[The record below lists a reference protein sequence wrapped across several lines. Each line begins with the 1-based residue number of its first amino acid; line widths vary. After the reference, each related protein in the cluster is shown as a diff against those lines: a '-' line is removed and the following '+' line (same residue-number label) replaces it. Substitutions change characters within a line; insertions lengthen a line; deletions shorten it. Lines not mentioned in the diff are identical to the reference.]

1 MVGVVER
8 KEPRKRK
15 RSDDNA
21 DTAASSTNECAGKT
35 QLRFFDVNEV
45 VPRGVVAMAAE
56 APGRI
61 AIARENGQI
70 EICAVHQR
78 IVSCLFVIPRLS
90 KDSVITGL
98 AWVGG
103 RLFSCGLDA
112 QIVEWDVNR
121 RSPRSSS
128 SSYGG
133 AVFHMVY
140 DGHSTI
146 ALACTDGSLR
156 LFDVSK
162 GSLVYTK
169 ALQAGAL
176 FIDPHNVAVSTA
188 DGIVRVHDVASGRV
202 RSQMQSE
209 SGTHVTAM
217 CVSVDGQSLVTGDTS
232 GRTQFWSMDTF
243 TVSRCLATHAADIR
257 AVVVHA
263 GLVHCT
269 GIDHKIVSIDNDCT
283 VVSEVRLHRSDVLCL
298 ASLNENAIVSAGMD
312 AQICVQLAGEYSLS
326 PPVFHVTADADA
338 SFVRV
343 AARNNDDDSIDVF
356 ENGHRL
362 ARIETSR
369 PLLTFAMAPDGSR
382 IVTATT
388 RSTHVLDIL
397 PNGTVRKAGTG
408 LPPSSLVA
416 FSSDS
421 RSLVVVGLDG
431 RLTLR
436 HDGGEEDVAGQVPI
450 ANATRLCVSHGRIA
464 VADADGAVNV
474 FDLKD
479 LSLVGTLPRFPS
491 AITAL
496 QFQSPS
502 IIAVALASLSFQLFD
517 LDRASFTEWSVRN
530 GAPVLRPDPNNR
542 ASLRLLRG
550 GSSVSRIEFQPND
563 MSKAMLVASSFIA
576 KVDLSVESP
585 VTTAVPKSLTM
596 HRAAVHHQNGSG
608 VPDRVVRHSTA
619 VSLLDFVGSPVALAR
634 FGDNGASVNIVATPW
649 SLMRQRMQAPIHRH
663 RYGAT

>member
-1 MVGVVER
+1 
-8 KEPRKRK
+8 
-15 RSDDNA
+15 
-21 DTAASSTNECAGKT
+21 
-35 QLRFFDVNEV
+35 
-45 VPRGVVAMAAE
+45 
-56 APGRI
+56 
-61 AIARENGQI
+61 
-70 EICAVHQR
+70 
-78 IVSCLFVIPRLS
+78 
-90 KDSVITGL
+90 
-98 AWVGG
+98 
-103 RLFSCGLDA
+103 
-112 QIVEWDVNR
+112 
-121 RSPRSSS
+121 
-128 SSYGG
+128 
-133 AVFHMVY
+133 MVY

-169 ALQAGAL
+169 ALQAGSLTASSRAVSAL

-388 RSTHVLDIL
+388 RLVL
-397 PNGTVRKAGTG
+397 
-408 LPPSSLVA
+408 
-416 FSSDS
+416 
-421 RSLVVVGLDG
+421 
-431 RLTLR
+431 RL
-436 HDGGEEDVAGQVPI
+436 EV
-450 ANATRLCVSHGRIA
+450 
-464 VADADGAVNV
+464 
-474 FDLKD
+474 
-479 LSLVGTLPRFPS
+479 TLPIRF
-491 AITAL
+491 
-496 QFQSPS
+496 
-502 IIAVALASLSFQLFD
+502 
-517 LDRASFTEWSVRN
+517 
-530 GAPVLRPDPNNR
+530 
-542 ASLRLLRG
+542 
-550 GSSVSRIEFQPND
+550 
-563 MSKAMLVASSFIA
+563 
-576 KVDLSVESP
+576 
-585 VTTAVPKSLTM
+585 
-596 HRAAVHHQNGSG
+596 
-608 VPDRVVRHSTA
+608 
-619 VSLLDFVGSPVALAR
+619 
-634 FGDNGASVNIVATPW
+634 
-649 SLMRQRMQAPIHRH
+649 
-663 RYGAT
+663 